1 MSSYSQLCSQ
11 EWGNKNS
18 EHLDERRQQPARRW
32 REQWSDEGKSIPT
45 EKREEAEGGFTNT
58 SRSKSPRFTIRKAT
72 KDDCGDI
79 LRLIKE
85 LATYENMSNAVKI
98 TEKELLENGFGG
110 EPCYYCLIA
119 EVPKENLCDAESN
132 KAVGFAMYYFTYD
145 PWIGRALHL
154 EEFFVMEQYRGL
166 GIGSKILKRVSQ
178 EAIDQHCKC
187 MNFLVLSWNTPSVEY
202 YKRRGALDL
211 SEKEG
216 WHVFHFNSDTLTRIA
231 TET

>member
-178 EAIDQHCKC
+178 GWNPANSRNDNGLCHLLLWTL
-187 MNFLVLSWNTPSVEY
+187 NGSVL
-202 YKRRGALDL
+202 
-211 SEKEG
+211 
-216 WHVFHFNSDTLTRIA
+216 
-231 TET
+231 